1 MPAPKRKPAK
11 PKPKPKL
18 KLKPQP
24 TPQPTLEQ
32 RKAALIA
39 QQKAS
44 RHQPRCPICGSPAG
58 TTDCINP
65 SCPA

>member
-11 PKPKPKL
+11 PKPKP
-18 KLKPQP
+18 QP
-24 TPQPTLEQ
+24 APQPTLEQ

-58 TTDCINP
+58 TTGCINP